1 MKKTNS
7 GFKYYVLSD
16 REAAFICQVL
26 NIYYNSGDK
35 REGVMIERIIKI
47 LNGGE
52 E

>member
-1 MKKTNS
+1 MKKTNP

-26 NIYYNSGDK
+26 NIYYNSGDGRK
-35 REGVMIERIIKI
+35 KLMIERITKI
-47 LNGGE
+47 LNGDE